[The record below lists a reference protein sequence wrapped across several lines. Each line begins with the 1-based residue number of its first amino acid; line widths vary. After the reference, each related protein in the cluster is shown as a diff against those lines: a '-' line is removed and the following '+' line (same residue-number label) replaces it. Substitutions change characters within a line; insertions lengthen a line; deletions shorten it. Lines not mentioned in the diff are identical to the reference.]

1 MRKLFSSPLGAS
13 VAPFGIFKHS
23 DVGTIIGSG
32 LGLMGSLLTNQ
43 INAERAASDMST
55 YLNLVNK
62 QRGWQNEDKEWS
74 RQQTYDLLEN
84 QRQYDSP
91 SAQMQR
97 YRDAGLNPYLA
108 MDNGSIGSGAGVVPQ
123 QPTSGVRGNSSPFL
137 RPALSD
143 SFASASDKLF
153 NASALKSQRIASLSN
168 LANSV
173 PTLVKSIGSDS
184 AKRFL
189 SDFFGNDI
197 DTKVV
202 DTLIDTEVGRQS
214 IAKERESL
222 QLQIEQMY
230 GKDSAALVNQN
241 LIFEGQKIVADINK
255 LYSEK
260 RLNDASINEVIE
272 RAALNVAQR
281 SKLNADTDT
290 VNQLRPFVVKS
301 ASMQAEIDSYNKV
314 EEQARFIQRSGAR
327 SWMMSDAGKFESVG
341 NQIVEDNKN
350 ANLINKILRGQN
362 KK

>member
-1 MRKLFSSPLGAS
+1 MRKLFSSPLGACF
-13 VAPFGIFKHS
+13 APFGFFKQS

-32 LGLMGSLLTNQ
+32 LGLMGSLVTNQ
-43 INAERAASDMST
+43 INSERAASDMST
-55 YLNLVNK
+55 YLNLVKK
-62 QRGWQNEDKEWS
+62 QREWQNEDKEWS
-74 RQQTYDLLEN
+74 KQQTYDLLEN

-108 MDNGSIGSGAGVVPQ
+108 LNDGSIGSGVGIVPS
-123 QPTSGVRGNSSPFL
+123 QPSVGSRGSVSPFF

-168 LANSV
+168 LADSI

-189 SDFFGNDI
+189 SDFFGKDI

-214 IAKERESL
+214 IARLRDDL

-230 GKDSAALVNQN
+230 GKDKAALVNQN

-260 RLNDASINEVIE
+260 RLNDASVNEVIQ
-272 RAALNVAQR
+272 RSALHVAER
-281 SKLNADTDT
+281 SKLNADTET

-301 ASMQAEIDSYNKV
+301 ASMQAEVDSYNKV

-327 SWMMSDAGKFESVG
+327 DWMMSGLGKSEAVAD
-341 NQIVEDNKN
+341 QIIDDNKN